1 MKKGKI
7 IGIIVGAIV
16 LVLIV
21 AGVVGYF
28 FINDVTQKAKIV
40 EEFQQIEELTN
51 AEDFTMEQLN
61 EKTNNIVSTGK
72 YATVERAAKNYA
84 SDVFGTAFEIKDLL
98 QDEKMAQLLTASNYA
113 EDGPE
118 FTETKKYI
126 SETKQKLEDEKAKML
141 GFLEEDKI
149 NSYIEAETSD
159 AFAID
164 LYRQLLAEDL
174 EMSDTEKNEL
184 EQSID
189 KVISMLNTEEE
200 VINFL
205 IENNGKWQVQGEQ
218 VLFESNSLVT
228 EYNSFLTKL
237 RIL

>member
-16 LVLIV
+16 LVLII
-21 AGVVGYF
+21 AGVIGYF
-28 FINDVTQKAKIV
+28 FVNDVTQKAKII
-40 EEFQQIEELTN
+40 EEFRQIEELTN

-61 EKTNNIVSTGK
+61 EKTGNIVSSGK

-84 SDVFGTAFEIKDLL
+84 NDVFGTAFEIKELL
-98 QDEKMAQLLTASNYA
+98 QDEKMAQLLTASNYE

-118 FTETKKYI
+118 FVETKKYI
-126 SETKQKLEDEKAKML
+126 SETKQQLEDGKAKML
-141 GFLEEDKI
+141 SFLQEDKI
-149 NSYIEAETSD
+149 NSYIEAETKD
-159 AFAID
+159 AYAID
-164 LYRQLLAEDL
+164 LYKQLLAEDL
-174 EMSDTEKNEL
+174 EMSEAEKKEL
-184 EQSID
+184 ETSID

-205 IENNGKWQVQGEQ
+205 IENKGKWQVQGEQ
-218 VLFESNSLVT
+218 VLFDSNTLVT